1 MKSVTIGYTRDDGDF
16 AILATMNNKDGLM
29 SDDVFKSLV
38 RLVRLRL
45 SVNVDGETMQVLE
58 REDAPDYLN
67 QEDLSNNG

>member
-1 MKSVTIGYTRDDGDF
+1 MKSVTIGYTREDGDF

-45 SVNVDGETMQVLE
+45 SVNVDDGTIQVLE
-58 REDAPDYLN
+58 REDAPDYLDKKFN
-67 QEDLSNNG
+67 TSR